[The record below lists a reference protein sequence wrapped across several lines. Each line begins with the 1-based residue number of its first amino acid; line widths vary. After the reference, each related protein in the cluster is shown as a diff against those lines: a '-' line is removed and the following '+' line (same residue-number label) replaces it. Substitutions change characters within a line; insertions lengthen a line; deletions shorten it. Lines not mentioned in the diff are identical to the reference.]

1 MRSDLDVAELMAG
14 AGARG
19 SMANVEI
26 NLAGIT
32 DAGYVQNVREK
43 LAALRQRLGAKQ
55 SLA

>member
-1 MRSDLDVAELMAG
+1 MRSDLDVAELMAS

-26 NLAGIT
+26 NLGGIT
-32 DAGYVQNVREK
+32 DAGYVRNIREK
-43 LAALRQRLGAKQ
+43 LAALRQRLGAEK